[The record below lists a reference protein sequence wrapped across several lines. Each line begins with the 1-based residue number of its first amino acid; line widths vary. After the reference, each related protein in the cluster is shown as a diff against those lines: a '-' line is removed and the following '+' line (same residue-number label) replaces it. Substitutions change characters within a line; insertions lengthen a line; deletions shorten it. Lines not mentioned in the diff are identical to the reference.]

1 MGKFSNWHKLLGAL
15 LSIGVM
21 SWLMWSAV
29 GTFTATQ
36 EIQGLPGGDI
46 QRAGDVAPLQESAK
60 L

>member
-1 MGKFSNWHKLLGAL
+1 MTGDMMRKFSNWHKLLGAL

-21 SWLMWSAV
+21 SWFLWSAL

-46 QRAGDVAPLQESAK
+46 QRAIDVTP
-60 L
+60 